1 MTSMAKPAS
10 QASEYSYEDL
20 MNAGHDAAWRKN
32 WEEAVQAYS
41 MAIRN
46 RPDLPEAYNSL
57 GLALINVRP
66 PRLQE
71 ALQVYQRAHELSP
84 DDPLPLEKSADVFER
99 MGRLQDAA
107 AQYLHVAEAYLARRD
122 LEKAIGNWERATRVT
137 PGLIKIH
144 QKLAIAYERIGDKKQ
159 AVREYLTLAANFQ
172 RQGKTQVAIQAVERA
187 LRLDPRNPQA
197 LNMLQAIRTGGELIY
212 ADERL
217 KAKPQ
222 EQDTSFDEDPI
233 EEPTSEYNIDGPIGE
248 AVDRALEMLAVYISD
263 LDLMSNPG
271 SIALVQAIEL
281 HRVREDEA
289 AMAAYRQAASA
300 AINTPALNMCIGEL
314 LLKRNEPQKAIRYF
328 EMATSER
335 QLIAGAH
342 HGIGLSNIKLGNVQ
356 EATQHLVL
364 TMQYVDISLAMS
376 DDEAG
381 QLDAVYER
389 LLQTAKKADKVELQT
404 LNARFFDLLTGSDW
418 KQRVEVT
425 RHQLEKAIQQPDGG
439 GGRFIEIASVPPEI
453 VESINAI
460 DRYIK
465 QRKYNLAM
473 DEAFYVIER
482 HPDFLAAHQRVGQIL
497 VEMGQVDRGIAKYRQ
512 IADTYLARDNKPR
525 AREIYNEVI
534 QLSPLD
540 VRLRQDIIGLL
551 EEDGRYEEI
560 VDQYLTLGD
569 AQVNLADYNGARTT
583 YKQAI
588 QIAQRHGIDKT
599 VMIQILHKLA
609 DVELTRLDTR
619 QALRAYEN
627 IKNLEPEDTQA
638 REMLIELNFR
648 LGDVSGAINELDSL
662 LQLYARHRNG
672 KAILDLLQGLAEKRP
687 QDEGILFRLA
697 SVYQQI
703 KQPDK
708 AIAQFKKLLE
718 LQLGSNRTQEACKTL
733 KRILALRPANMD
745 QYMNLARQIGCA

>member
-41 MAIRN
+41 MAIRT
-46 RPDLPEAYNSL
+46 RPELPEAYNSL

-107 AQYLHVAEAYLARRD
+107 AQYLSVAEAYLARRD

-222 EQDTSFDEDPI
+222 EQETGFDDEPI
-233 EEPTSEYNIDGPIGE
+233 EEPTADYNPEGPIGE
-248 AVDRALEMLAVYISD
+248 AVERALEMLAIYIGD
-263 LDLMSNPG
+263 MDLMSNPNAV
-271 SIALVQAIEL
+271 ALIQAIEF
-281 HRVREDEA
+281 HRVREEEEA
-289 AMAAYRQAASA
+289 LKAYRQASA
-300 AINTPALNMCIGEL
+300 ANISTPALNLCIAEL
-314 LLKRNEPQKAIRYF
+314 MLKRNEAQKAVRFF
-328 EMATSER
+328 ELAVSER
-335 QLIAGAH
+335 QLAAGSH
-342 HGIGLSNIKLGNVQ
+342 HGMGLAHLKLGNVQ
-356 EATQHLVL
+356 EATEHLVQ
-364 TMQYVDISLAMS
+364 TMQYVDTSMAMS

-389 LLQTAKKADKVELQT
+389 LLQNAKKSDRVELEN
-404 LNARFFDLLTGSDW
+404 LNTRFFELLTGPDW

-425 RHQLEKAIQQPDGG
+425 RHQLENAMQQPGG
-439 GGRFIEIASVPPEI
+439 GGMVEIASVPPEI
-453 VESINAI
+453 VESINSI

-473 DEAFYVIER
+473 DEAFYIIEKE
-482 HPDFLAAHQRVGQIL
+482 PDFLAAHQRVGHIL
-497 VEMGQVDRGIAKYRQ
+497 VEMGQVDRGIQKYRQ
-512 IADTYLARDNKPR
+512 IADTYLARGNKGR
-525 AREIYNEVI
+525 ARDIYNEVI

-551 EEDGRYEEI
+551 EEDERWDEI
-560 VDQYLTLGD
+560 VGQYLTLAD
-569 AQVNLADYNGARTT
+569 AQINLADYNGARTT
-583 YKQAI
+583 LKQAI
-588 QIAQRHGIDKT
+588 QIAQRYNIDKR
-599 VMIQILHKLA
+599 VMIQLLHKLA

-627 IKNLEPEDTQA
+627 IKNMEPEDTGA

-648 LGDVSGAINELDSL
+648 LGDTPGAMSELDSL
-662 LQLYARHRNG
+662 LQLYAKHRNG
-672 KAILDLLQGLAEKRP
+672 KGILDLLQGLVQKRP
-687 QDEGILFRLA
+687 KDEGVLFRLA

-703 KQPDK
+703 KQPEK
-708 AIAQFKKLLE
+708 AAEQFKRLLE
-718 LQLGSNRTQEACKTL
+718 IQLGSNRTQEACKTL
-733 KRILALRPANMD
+733 KRILALRPANVE
-745 QYMNLARQIGCA
+745 QYMQLARQIGCA